1 MPNLLS
7 DNIGQILRGKVV
19 QGEAQP
25 DQMVTV
31 SLDGQIVPGLSTNNE
46 SAVMLSDALGQLAAL
61 QAQVATINA
70 KLQAHGI
77 Y

>member
-46 SAVMLSDALGQLAAL
+46 SAKMLSDALTQLAAL